1 MKKIYAFIATALVAT
16 SLFFVQ
22 KNASK
27 CLLDA
32 NIEAIAGVERPSHSP
47 ADCIIWYGEVCLVQ
61 SSSKGDILPIED
73 MRINDL
79 E

>member
-1 MKKIYAFIATALVAT
+1 MKTIYAIVALGICAGTMHYVVNNN
-16 SLFFVQ
+16 S
-22 KNASK
+22 NA
-27 CLLDA
+27 LIDA

-61 SSSKGDILPIED
+61 SSSKGDIQPIED